1 MCHTLAHAPVIFGG
15 MVTYYCISLEEAL
28 RRAKIAGKQPGC
40 YYGGITLRSGK
51 KGFAVY
57 REGKVVE
64 QYSVLNKNAH
74 RNGERKDKNTYF
86 LSILLGQ
93 GDLAIQTM
101 LNLQNKDQELYEY
114 KLDLYMASH
123 EV

>member
-1 MCHTLAHAPVIFGG
+1 MINSWIVHHVGCSTTRKVTCCPSPKKRCSLTERLCHTLAHTPIIFGG

-57 REGKVVE
+57 KDGKVIE
-64 QYSVLNKNAH
+64 QYSIVLKNAH
-74 RNGERKDKNTYF
+74 RSER
-86 LSILLGQ
+86 
-93 GDLAIQTM
+93 
-101 LNLQNKDQELYEY
+101 
-114 KLDLYMASH
+114 
-123 EV
+123 